1 MMHFEIFV
9 RCSQLAFIDWQPHI
23 EAFQIGSFG
32 VRWYALLW
40 AIGLIAAYF
49 IVRKLYRHQGI
60 SADKFD
66 PLFLYCFLGIL
77 IGARLG
83 HCLFYEPDY
92 YLGSIQ
98 GVIEMFLPVKIL
110 PDGSW
115 KYHGYAGFASHG
127 GAIGCLIGMLIYAK
141 RNRVR
146 FLTVLD
152 NVCIATPMTACCI
165 RLGNLMNSEIIGRPT
180 DVSWAFLFH
189 TNDAMVNGVI
199 VPRHPAQLYEALAYL
214 LIFVLL
220 VTVYWMRSRTSVQNA
235 RVGTGLYF
243 GLCLTLIFT
252 FRFFIEFIKKEQVD
266 FEKGMML
273 DMGQILSIPFVLV
286 GLYFVIRSIRSS
298 QS

>member
-1 MMHFEIFV
+1 MYYI
-9 RCSQLAFIDWQPHI
+9 LAFIDWQPHI

-92 YLGSIQ
+92 YLGSLQ

-115 KYHGYAGFASHG
+115 KYHGYAGLASHG

-252 FRFFIEFIKKEQVD
+252 FRFFIEFIKKEQVE
-266 FEKGMML
+266 FEKGMAL
-273 DMGQILSIPFVLV
+273 DMGQLLSIPFILV
-286 GLYFVIRSIRSS
+286 GLYFVIRSIRTSKS
-298 QS
+298 

>member
-1 MMHFEIFV
+1 MYYI
-9 RCSQLAFIDWQPHI
+9 LAFIDWQPHI

-40 AIGLIAAYF
+40 AIGLITAYF
-49 IVRKLYRHQGI
+49 IVRKLYIHQGI
-60 SADKFD
+60 SLDKFD

-115 KYHGYAGFASHG
+115 KYHGYAGLASHG

-141 RNRVR
+141 RNRVK

-220 VTVYWMRSRTSVQNA
+220 VTVYWMRSRTSVRNA

-273 DMGQILSIPFVLV
+273 DMGQLLSIPFVLV

>member
-1 MMHFEIFV
+1 MYYI
-9 RCSQLAFIDWQPHI
+9 LAFIDWQPHI

-49 IVRKLYRHQGI
+49 IVRKLYIHQGI
-60 SADKFD
+60 SLDKFD

-115 KYHGYAGFASHG
+115 KYHGYAGLASHG
-127 GAIGCLIGMLIYAK
+127 GAIGCFLAMLIYSK
-141 RNRVR
+141 RNYIR
-146 FLTVLD
+146 FMTVLD
-152 NVCIATPMTACCI
+152 NVCIATPLTACCI
-165 RLGNLMNSEIIGRPT
+165 RLGNLMNSEIIGSPT

-189 TNDAMVNGVI
+189 TNDAMVNGAI

>member
-1 MMHFEIFV
+1 MYYI
-9 RCSQLAFIDWQPHI
+9 LAFIDWQPHI

-49 IVRKLYRHQGI
+49 IVRKLYIHQGI
-60 SADKFD
+60 SLDKFD

-115 KYHGYAGFASHG
+115 KYHGYAGLASHG
-127 GAIGCLIGMLIYAK
+127 GAIGCFLAMLIYSK
-141 RNRVR
+141 RNYIR
-146 FLTVLD
+146 FMTVLD
-152 NVCIATPMTACCI
+152 NVCIATPLTACCI

-180 DVSWAFLFH
+180 DVPWAFLFH
-189 TNDAMVNGVI
+189 TNDAMVNGAI

-220 VTVYWMRSRTSVQNA
+220 VTVYWLRSRESIQNA
-235 RVGTGLYF
+235 KVGTGLYF
-243 GLCLTLIFT
+243 GMCLTLIFA

-273 DMGQILSIPFVLV
+273 DMGQLLSIPFILV
-286 GLYFVIRSIRSS
+286 GLYFVIRSIKTSKS
-298 QS
+298 

>member
-1 MMHFEIFV
+1 MMHFEILV

-32 VRWYALLW
+32 VRWYALFW

-115 KYHGYAGFASHG
+115 KYHGYAGLASHG

-165 RLGNLMNSEIIGRPT
+165 RLGNLMTSEIIGRPT

>member
-1 MMHFEIFV
+1 MMHFEILV

-49 IVRKLYRHQGI
+49 IVKKLYKHQGI
-60 SADKFD
+60 SLDKFD

-83 HCLFYEPDY
+83 HCLFYEPEY
-92 YLGSIQ
+92 YLGSVQ

-115 KYHGYAGFASHG
+115 KYHGYAGLASHG
-127 GAIGCLIGMLIYAK
+127 GAIGCFLAMMIYAK
-141 RNRVR
+141 RNYLR
-146 FLTVLD
+146 FMTVLD

-220 VTVYWMRSRTSVQNA
+220 MTVYWMRSRTSVQNA

>member
-1 MMHFEIFV
+1 MMHFEILV

-32 VRWYALLW
+32 VRWYALFW
-40 AIGLIAAYF
+40 AIGLISAYF

-92 YLGSIQ
+92 YLGSLQ

-115 KYHGYAGFASHG
+115 KYHGYAGLASHG

-220 VTVYWMRSRTSVQNA
+220 VTVYWMRSRTSVRNA

-243 GLCLTLIFT
+243 GLCLTLIFA

-273 DMGQILSIPFVLV
+273 DMGQLLSIPFVLV

>member
-1 MMHFEIFV
+1 MYYI
-9 RCSQLAFIDWQPHI
+9 LAFIDWQPHI

-92 YLGSIQ
+92 YLGSLQ

-115 KYHGYAGFASHG
+115 KYHGYAGLASHG

-266 FEKGMML
+266 FEKGMAL
-273 DMGQILSIPFVLV
+273 DMGQLLSIPFILV
-286 GLYFVIRSIRSS
+286 GLYFVIRSIRTSKS
-298 QS
+298 

>member
-1 MMHFEIFV
+1 MMHFEILV

-115 KYHGYAGFASHG
+115 KYHGYAGLASHG

-273 DMGQILSIPFVLV
+273 DMGQLLSIPFVLV

>member
-1 MMHFEIFV
+1 MMHFEILV

-49 IVRKLYRHQGI
+49 IVKKLYKHQGI
-60 SADKFD
+60 SLDKFD

-83 HCLFYEPDY
+83 HCLFYEPEY
-92 YLGSIQ
+92 YLGSVQ

-115 KYHGYAGFASHG
+115 KYHGYAGLASHG
-127 GAIGCLIGMLIYAK
+127 GAIGCFLAMMIYAK
-141 RNRVR
+141 RNYLR
-146 FLTVLD
+146 FMTVLD

-220 VTVYWMRSRTSVQNA
+220 VTVYWMRSGTSVQNA

-243 GLCLTLIFT
+243 GLCLTLIFA
-252 FRFFIEFIKKEQVD
+252 FRFFIGFIKKEQVD

-273 DMGQILSIPFVLV
+273 DMGQLLSIPFVLV

>member
-1 MMHFEIFV
+1 MMHFEILV

-32 VRWYALLW
+32 VRWYALFW

-115 KYHGYAGFASHG
+115 KYHGYAGLASHG

-273 DMGQILSIPFVLV
+273 DMGQLLSIPFVLV

>member
-1 MMHFEIFV
+1 MMHFEILV

-49 IVRKLYRHQGI
+49 IVKKLYKHQGI
-60 SADKFD
+60 SLDKFD

-83 HCLFYEPDY
+83 HCLFYEPEY
-92 YLGSIQ
+92 YLGSVQ

-115 KYHGYAGFASHG
+115 KYHGYAGLASHG
-127 GAIGCLIGMLIYAK
+127 GAIGCFLAMMIYAK
-141 RNRVR
+141 RNYLR
-146 FLTVLD
+146 FMTVLD

-220 VTVYWMRSRTSVQNA
+220 VTVYWMRSGTSVQNA

-243 GLCLTLIFT
+243 GLCLTLIFA

-273 DMGQILSIPFVLV
+273 DMGQLLSIPFVLV

>member
-1 MMHFEIFV
+1 MHFEIFV

-115 KYHGYAGFASHG
+115 KYHGYAGLASHG

>member
-1 MMHFEIFV
+1 MYYI
-9 RCSQLAFIDWQPHI
+9 LAFIDWQPHI

-49 IVRKLYRHQGI
+49 IVRKLYIHQGI
-60 SADKFD
+60 SLDKFD

-115 KYHGYAGFASHG
+115 KYHGYAGLASHG

-298 QS
+298 KS